1 MSLRTLLTSTSCFLL
16 LTFLLS
22 ACAPRIGEKQSGYIA
37 AEDGSKIYFEKVG
50 AGKQAVVLLPGGCTS
65 LGIWDSI
72 VPFLTDNY
80 SILRFDPPGYGK
92 SEKGSVEITPQS
104 MGHFLFQVMD
114 ACGIRRAVLVGYASA
129 DYTLLAA
136 RAADSARIAGIISVN
151 GFSELLTT
159 GSDSIMASEQN
170 GGITKGCPNDSAMW
184 MSYSNYR
191 NEAID
196 ILHTMH
202 MPIQLISSFPTGP
215 LDARIDSLFPSGL
228 LLYPLACRD
237 PMPIIHCPFRLQR
250 ELRIALASIPF

>member
-1 MSLRTLLTSTSCFLL
+1 V
-16 LTFLLS
+16 LS

-37 AEDGSKIYFEKVG
+37 AEDGSKIYFEKLG
-50 AGKQAVVLLPGGCTS
+50 AGKQAVVLLPGRCTS

-80 SILRFDPPGYGK
+80 SVLRFDPPGYGK
-92 SEKGSVEITPQS
+92 SEKGSMEVTPQS
-104 MGHFLFQVMD
+104 MGHLLFQVMD
-114 ACGIRRAVLVGYASA
+114 ACRIRRAVLVGHASA

-136 RAADSARIAGIISVN
+136 RATDSARIAGIISVN
-151 GFSELLTT
+151 GFSDLL
-159 GSDSIMASEQN
+159 SASNDSIAVSEQN
-170 GGITKGCPNDSAMW
+170 GGNTINCPNDST
-184 MSYSNYR
+184 MSKKHFNYR

-202 MPIQLISSFPTGP
+202 MPIQLIRSFPTRP

-237 PMPIIHCPFRLQR
+237 PMPLIHCPFRLQR
-250 ELRIALASIPF
+250 ELRIALASIPL